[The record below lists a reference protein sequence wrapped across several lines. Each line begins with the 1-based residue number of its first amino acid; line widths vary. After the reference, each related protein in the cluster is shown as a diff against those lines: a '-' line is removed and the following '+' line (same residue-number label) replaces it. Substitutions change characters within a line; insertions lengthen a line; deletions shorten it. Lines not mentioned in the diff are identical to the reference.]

1 MSIFSDAVH
10 QTCGSSYCPS
20 PINENVAKLTNITSL
35 ANNFEVASDISTTYL
50 IASIY
55 LGISL
60 LSGVLM
66 ALFLDPPSKFEE
78 TKVEKNKSKQKISG
92 KRLLAATFHQ
102 MTNWKQIL
110 ITPLSFWVGFELGFF
125 VSDFTVVSMIICI
138 YFDG

>member
-35 ANNFEVASDISTTYL
+35 ANNFEVASDISTTYQ

-78 TKVEKNKSKQKISG
+78 TKVEKNKSKQKISISSNFSSDD
-92 KRLLAATFHQ
+92 KLEANSYNTTLF
-102 MTNWKQIL
+102 
-110 ITPLSFWVGFELGFF
+110 LGWL
-125 VSDFTVVSMIICI
+125 
-138 YFDG
+138 

>member
-35 ANNFEVASDISTTYL
+35 ANNFEVASDISTTYQ

-92 KRLLAATFHQ
+92 RLSSDDKLEANSHNTTLF
-102 MTNWKQIL
+102 
-110 ITPLSFWVGFELGFF
+110 LGWL
-125 VSDFTVVSMIICI
+125 
-138 YFDG
+138 